1 MLIRAI
7 VDLLLQVNANLKVVP
22 YRRLDDPIC
31 YEDVDIL
38 GIIRKSSDSPN
49 FLDIGRWV
57 LRFLQK
63 CCERREKRSKN
74 MF

>member
-1 MLIRAI
+1 M
-7 VDLLLQVNANLKVVP
+7 NANLKVVP

-31 YEDVDIL
+31 HEDVDIL

-63 CCERREKRSKN
+63 FCERREKHSKN
-74 MF
+74 MFCCEVVPQ